1 MERITTFINKIWF
14 YHSMKKG
21 GPIIELKNVWKIYE
35 MGDSKVEALRGLDL
49 EIKRGEFV
57 TIMGPSG
64 SGKST
69 CVNMVGCLDL
79 PSKGKVILDG
89 QDISNLGESELAQ
102 IRGRKIGFIFQT
114 FNLIN
119 TLNAMEN
126 VALPMVFQN
135 LSESDRLKRAKH
147 LLNMVE
153 LDHRLYHKPN
163 QMSGG
168 ERQRVAIA
176 RSLANDPEVILA
188 DEPTGN
194 LDSKTGRIVLEFL
207 QKMHRNEN
215 KTIIM
220 VTHDPGMAKYSER
233 VVHLRDG
240 QILQKK
246 R

>member
-1 MERITTFINKIWF
+1 
-14 YHSMKKG
+14 MKKKNR
-21 GPIIELKNVWKIYE
+21 PIIELNNVWKIYE
-35 MGDSKVEALRGLDL
+35 MGDSKVEALRGLNL
-49 EIKRGEFV
+49 EIKHGEFV
-57 TIMGPSG
+57 CIMGPSG

-89 QDISNLGESELAQ
+89 QDISNLAESELAQ

-119 TLNAMEN
+119 TLNAVEN
-126 VALPMVFQN
+126 VALPMIFQGT
-135 LSESDRLKRAKH
+135 SESDRLKRAKH

-153 LDHRLYHKPN
+153 LNHRLFHKPN
-163 QMSGG
+163 EMSGG

-176 RSLANDPEVILA
+176 RSLANNPEVILA

-194 LDSKTGRIVLEFL
+194 LDTKTGRIVIDFL
-207 QKMHRNEN
+207 QKLHKQED

-220 VTHDPGMAKYSER
+220 VTHDPTLTKYSDR
-233 VVHLRDG
+233 VVRLLDG
-240 QILQKK
+240 QTIEKK
-246 R
+246 RR

>member
-1 MERITTFINKIWF
+1 
-14 YHSMKKG
+14 MKKG

-35 MGDSKVEALRGLDL
+35 MGDSKVEALRGLNL

-102 IRGRKIGFIFQT
+102 IRGKKIGFIFQT

-119 TLNAMEN
+119 TLNAIEN

-147 LLNMVE
+147 LLNLVE

-207 QKMHRNEN
+207 QKMHRKEN

-220 VTHDPGMAKYSER
+220 VTHDPGMAKFSER